1 MKNHTKIFWFM
12 TFHTKFCLVQN
23 HCLLDL
29 MKCMDLKI
37 SRSKT
42 NDSKYEPIFGKIR
55 YFISKKSVITYIISH
70 NYAKVKIN
78 SNDSLT
84 FRKNIDNCIMLL
96 YLLSQ
101 LLMMMKIR
109 CFF

>member
-1 MKNHTKIFWFM
+1 MVYDISYKILFGP
-12 TFHTKFCLVQN
+12 KP
-23 HCLLDL
+23 LLIRFDEVYG
-29 MKCMDLKI
+29 LKI

-101 LLMMMKIR
+101 LLIMMKIR